1 MKRSITM
8 KAMDRELGVA
18 GVLLAIS
25 ILVLTINSDASQ
37 GDFYTSYTDAKVIAH
52 VPLPGGSTQQMFL
65 QQVGRREYLYLQQA
79 SSQGLTLIDV
89 SKPAKPK
96 VVTHVPRENLTLVT
110 SGLAIAEAPGSKA
123 AGSSG
128 ADENA
133 EGTRGGGSASEQ
145 IRVLDVSDPAHP
157 RTVQN
162 FSGVTSILPDDARGL
177 IYVANGDGIWILS
190 HQQVL
195 RRHLCSSSDEISPM
209 PNCD

>member
-1 MKRSITM
+1 MKTI
-8 KAMDRELGVA
+8 DRELGVA

-25 ILVLTINSDASQ
+25 IFVFTINADASQ
-37 GDFYTSYTDAKVIAH
+37 GDFYTSYTHAKVIAH
-52 VPLPGGSTQQMFL
+52 VQLSGGSPQQMFL

-79 SSQGLTLIDV
+79 SSRGFTGIDV

-96 VVTHVPRENLTLVT
+96 VVTHVPRENLTLVA
-110 SGLAIAEAPGSKA
+110 SGLAITEAPGSTA
-123 AGSSG
+123 GGSSG
-128 ADENA
+128 AHENE
-133 EGTRGGGSASEQ
+133 EGTRGGGSVPQQ

-162 FSGVTSILPDDARGL
+162 FTGVTSILPDDARGL
-177 IYVANGDGIWILS
+177 VYVANGDGIWILS

-195 RRHLCSSSDEISPM
+195 RRHLCGSSDEISPI